1 MGSGGSK
8 AREKLSLICLVFPI
22 AKVGHR
28 KVRVKSV
35 RKGSTEEYV
44 GEPKGGKEKRKK
56 KQSYLEK
63 FVQIRCVG
71 WIWIYDF
78 NRRDMCGQ

>member
-8 AREKLSLICLVFPI
+8 AREELSLICLVFPI

-28 KVRVKSV
+28 KVRVESV

-44 GEPKGGKEKRKK
+44 GESKGGRKK
-56 KQSYLEK
+56 ERKSKYLEK

-71 WIWIYDF
+71 WIWIYEF

>member
-28 KVRVKSV
+28 KVRVESV

-44 GEPKGGKEKRKK
+44 GGPKGGRKK
-56 KQSYLEK
+56 ERKSK
-63 FVQIRCVG
+63 VT
-71 WIWIYDF
+71 
-78 NRRDMCGQ
+78 